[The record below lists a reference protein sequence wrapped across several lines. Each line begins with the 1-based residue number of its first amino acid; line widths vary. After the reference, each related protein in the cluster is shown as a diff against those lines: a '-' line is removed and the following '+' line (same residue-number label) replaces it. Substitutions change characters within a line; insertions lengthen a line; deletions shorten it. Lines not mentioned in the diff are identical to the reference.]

1 MDSSTTPTS
10 SPTGTG
16 PVPTPGERSRP
27 RSLVGRGLFQDRM
40 AAVGWLLLIAIP
52 LVLMPFDAW
61 ISDWIAA
68 LDLPGDLEKDMDAFQ
83 QFGQFGSLLLIVA
96 LICLL
101 EPPAVRRTLLDLT
114 LAILFAVGCAVIFKT
129 LIGRAR
135 PYVDVSNIVEWNQ
148 QASMPSSHA
157 TAAAV
162 LAVYLSWIRPRL
174 ALLAMILATLVAV
187 WRVRVQAHFASDVA
201 AGLLL
206 GAIISG
212 PVIRGHWG
220 VRALDWY
227 WKRMVK
233 ENNTPALPSVETE
246 VRKRHPIA
254 SPARARSIRK
264 TVLGLIALGV
274 FLLILSVV
282 HRPKTEILSN
292 ALEKTVSPNN
302 AAAILSP

>member
-1 MDSSTTPTS
+1 
-10 SPTGTG
+10 
-16 PVPTPGERSRP
+16 
-27 RSLVGRGLFQDRM
+27 M

-52 LVLMPFDAW
+52 LVLMPFDLG

-68 LDLPGDLEKDMDAFQ
+68 LELPGDLEKDMDAFQ

-114 LAILFAVGCAVIFKT
+114 VAMLLAVGCAVIFKT

-135 PYVDVSNIVEWNQ
+135 PYVDVTAIVEWNQ

-174 ALLAMILATLVAV
+174 ALLAMILATLVAI

-212 PVIRGHWG
+212 PVIHGHWG

-227 WKRMVK
+227 WKRMVNAK
-233 ENNTPALPSVETE
+233 NTPALPSVETE
-246 VRKRHPIA
+246 IRQRQPVA
-254 SPARARSIRK
+254 SPARSRSIRK
-264 TVLGLIALGV
+264 TVLGLIVLGV
-274 FLLILSVV
+274 LLLIVSVI
-282 HRPKTEILSN
+282 HRPKTAISTDT
-292 ALEKTVSPNN
+292 LEKRGSPSTT
-302 AAAILSP
+302 AAILRS